1 VLSSSV
7 PLTTPGP
14 TDGARADAEEEA
26 EDPIAAQP
34 DEQRT
39 RHRHDRHG
47 NRHRGPRGAGGE
59 GLTFD
64 RPMPGA
70 RNRRRNNADAG
81 TAAEAALIVPGPVR
95 IGQ

>member
-1 VLSSSV
+1 MLPASV

-26 EDPIAAQP
+26 EDPLAAQP

-39 RHRHDRHG
+39 GTDTTPTRQPA
-47 NRHRGPRGAGGE
+47 RGPRGAGGE
-59 GLTFD
+59 GLTVD

-95 IGQ
+95 ICQ